1 MSQTTCRV
9 CGQVYP
15 DSQKSCPR
23 CGCQQ
28 GAAIPAY
35 LRCKHCGTVLPS
47 SLRNCPNCGQGISP
61 RTAGV
66 VLFRE
71 LTGGQNGQAEGGI
84 PNGAGNRQGA
94 ARNTRPKGNAAESK
108 KSKRATRPSSRGRR
122 ALLWTGSVAAAALL
136 LTGEAFLVK
145 GIYANST
152 YRECLDLW
160 NCGGSVT
167 ANKRTPDP
175 VYEGT
180 IEETPVDSLINIDVR
195 RAAQTDSIDRIE
207 TIEESTPDSL
217 FF

>member
-35 LRCKHCGTVLPS
+35 LRCKRCGTVLPS
-47 SLRNCPNCGQGISP
+47 SLRNCPQCGQGISP
-61 RTAGV
+61 KTASV

-71 LTGGQNGQAEGGI
+71 LANGQGGQTGGRTPSDATNSQKA
-84 PNGAGNRQGA
+84 
-94 ARNTRPKGNAAESK
+94 TKSNAP
-108 KSKRATRPSSRGRR
+108 KRAAQPADKRR
-122 ALLWTGSVAAAALL
+122 KTLLWAASITAVALL
-136 LTGEAFLVK
+136 LTGETFLVK
-145 GIYANST
+145 SIYANVT

-160 NCGGSVT
+160 NCGGSVA

-180 IEETPVDSLINIDVR
+180 IEETPVDSLNDIDIR

-207 TIEESTPDSL
+207 AIDESTPDSL
-217 FF
+217 AF